1 MTDGTSRPVVFGDIH
16 ELLRKVNGESEPAYM
31 WQSDKPKEEITG
43 DEAQRVDEEQP
54 REARVKPAKEPSP
67 KESSLS
73 STEETADNKPSE
85 STGQKLSQKVQRKP
99 RPSMPVRKKESKE
112 AERNGKKESL
122 SNGSRTP
129 FSKDDILSQIED
141 FSCDS
146 DTGRRHWVFLPDDI
160 VATLEAVYGSHRI
173 SAIIT
178 ALARSFI
185 DANKDDLRRL
195 VTHRSGLF

>member
-1 MTDGTSRPVVFGDIH
+1 MTDGTSRPMVFGDIH
-16 ELLRKVNGESEPAYM
+16 DLLRKVNGESEPAYM
-31 WQSDKPKEEITG
+31 WQSDKPKEEVMPEEPPT
-43 DEAQRVDEEQP
+43 VNEEQP
-54 REARVKPAKEPSP
+54 REARLKPAKEPSP
-67 KESSLS
+67 KVPSLS
-73 STEETADNKPSE
+73 STEETADDKPSE
-85 STGQKLSQKVQRKP
+85 STGKALPQKEQRKS
-99 RPSMPVRKKESKE
+99 RPSKHVKKKESKE
-112 AERNGKKESL
+112 GERTGKKESMP
-122 SNGSRTP
+122 NGSRTS
-129 FSKDDILSQIED
+129 FSKGDILSQIEA